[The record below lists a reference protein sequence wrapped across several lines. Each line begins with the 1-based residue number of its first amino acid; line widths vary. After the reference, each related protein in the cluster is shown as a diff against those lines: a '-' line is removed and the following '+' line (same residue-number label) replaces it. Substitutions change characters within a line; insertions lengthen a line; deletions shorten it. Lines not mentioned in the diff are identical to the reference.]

1 MFVISEF
8 IVMWSGR
15 KSIFCC
21 WHIWMNVGMLQV
33 HGDREGRLKSVIEW
47 ESEGNLF
54 ARDHRRVRLLLYMA
68 Y

>member
-1 MFVISEF
+1 
-8 IVMWSGR
+8 
-15 KSIFCC
+15 
-21 WHIWMNVGMLQV
+21 MLQV